1 MSDLMAELGFTT
13 TVDGREVVEA
23 IRQANQEAT
32 ITQFPVMRSADP
44 QWERCKPWIEAG
56 LEGSLL
62 KIADIEAMVRDGRMV
77 LWPGRECAIV
87 TEVMTYT
94 GGDKAMQCVSAGG
107 KLEEIASMIGG
118 IEAAARREG
127 CSVTL
132 IEGRA
137 GWSKLLKANGYA
149 QHSVT
154 MRKALT

>member
-1 MSDLMAELGFTT
+1 MSDLMAELNEIGGMGR
-13 TVDGREVVEA
+13 DGYQVATSVV
-23 IRQANQEAT
+23 QL
-32 ITQFPVMRSADP
+32 PVPRPHDP
-44 QWERCKPWIEAG
+44 QWERCKAWVEAG

-62 KIADIEAMVRDGRMV
+62 KIADIEAMVRDGRMM

-107 KLEEIASMIGG
+107 KLEEITGMIGG
-118 IEAAARREG
+118 IEARARAEG
-127 CSVTL
+127 CSQTL

-137 GWSKLLKANGYA
+137 GWTKLLKANGYH

-154 MRKALT
+154 MRKAL